1 MSNPFVE
8 FLKRRGLLSAE
19 QAERVGV
26 WASGR
31 HDPVGIIAV
40 EHGLILGRQIEEV
53 LGQQRDCD
61 WRFGQVAVE
70 MGHLSK
76 ATLDHL
82 LLVQRVRQWER
93 VAEAVVL
100 SGILPSEQVFR
111 AFGDFVLESAGS
123 GASGDATL
131 KAAA

>member
-8 FLKRRGLLSAE
+8 HLRRKGLLTAE
-19 QAERVGV
+19 QAERVTV
-26 WASGR
+26 WSSGR

-53 LGQQRDCD
+53 LGHQRDCD

-70 MGHLSK
+70 MGHLTRPS
-76 ATLDHL
+76 LDHL
-82 LLVQRVRQWER
+82 LQIQRHRQWAR

-100 SGILPSEQVFR
+100 AGILPSEQVFR
-111 AFGDFVLESAGS
+111 AYAEFVMEHA
-123 GASGDATL
+123 AGDAGAL
-131 KAAA
+131 AAAA

>member
-8 FLKRRGLLSAE
+8 FLCRKGLLTRE
-19 QAERVGV
+19 QADRVSS

-31 HDPVGIIAV
+31 HDPIGIIAV

-70 MGHLSK
+70 LGHL
-76 ATLDHL
+76 TRPCLDHL
-82 LLVQRVRQWER
+82 LHIQKQRQWAR

-100 SGILPSEQVFR
+100 AGILPAEKVFR
-111 AFGDFVLESAGS
+111 AYAEFVLDHA
-123 GASGDATL
+123 AGDAPAL
-131 KAAA
+131 AAAA

>member
-1 MSNPFVE
+1 MTNPFVDH
-8 FLKRRGLLSAE
+8 LRAKGLLTHE
-19 QAERVGV
+19 QAERVAS

-31 HDPVGIIAV
+31 HDPIGIIAV

-70 MGHLSK
+70 MGHL
-76 ATLDHL
+76 TRPCLDHL
-82 LLVQRVRQWER
+82 LQIQRHRQWAR

-100 SGILPSEQVFR
+100 AGILPSDKVFR
-111 AFGDFVLESAGS
+111 AYAEFVLDHSS
-123 GASGDATL
+123 GASAAF
-131 KAAA
+131 AAAA